1 MSLANNLL
9 NTYNNLNNGLVEQSD
24 LITQISEALA
34 TKVSPTAKE
43 EQEKSV
49 EITENGTVQ
58 VLPDSGKVL
67 SQVNITTN
75 INIKEEQEKIINT
88 QAYNDTSVTIEPDS
102 GKTLS
107 KVTVNIDVKEEQEKS
122 VEITENGTIEV
133 FPDTNKT
140 LSKINIVTNIE
151 NTGIIGDYLSARN
164 SLTTYS
170 SDLLSIPNFAFA
182 GTPLTE
188 IDLPMCTQVGSSAF
202 MYCSSLISVNLP
214 VCTSVGASAFIYCRS
229 LTSIDLP
236 LCTSISGAFSNCTSL
251 ISANLPKC
259 TQITNYAFGY
269 CYSLTTVNLPMCTT
283 LSGYGAFY
291 NCNLSSITLPVC
303 TQIGSGAFSYCQKLT
318 KVILPVCSVIYSAAF
333 NYCRSLMSLVL
344 GASSVATLSNI
355 NVFGSTPMST
365 SSYTGTFGSIYVP
378 ASLVNAYKSATNWIT
393 YANRIAAITSDIS
406 ASYTVEPIEN
416 TNYTFTLNS
425 NNYYESNN
433 KGENNSFAI
442 CKVNID
448 ALIPC
453 TMVVDCINFAENNY
467 DYGILSLLDTEL
479 TLSSTADSQ
488 SNCAMIFKE
497 KSMETIQSVTYTI
510 PAGKHF
516 IYVKFIKDVSQH
528 TNNDSLQFSIRF
540 E

>member
-43 EQEKSV
+43 EQEK
-49 EITENGTVQ
+49 
-58 VLPDSGKVL
+58 
-67 SQVNITTN
+67 
-75 INIKEEQEKIINT
+75 IINT
-88 QAYNDTSVTIEPDS
+88 QAYSDKTVIIEPDE
-102 GKTLS
+102 GKVLS
-107 KVTVNIDVKEEQEKS
+107 KAIVNIDVKEEQEKS
-122 VEITENGTIEV
+122 IEITDNGTIEIL
-133 FPDTNKT
+133 PDNDKV
-140 LSKINIVTNIE
+140 LSKVNITTNIE
-151 NTGIIGDYLSARN
+151 GGGSAIAVDYLDTRA
-164 SLTTYS
+164 SLVSTYTNNV
-170 SDLLSIPNFAFA
+170 LSIPDFAFA
-182 GTPLTE
+182 GTSLTE
-188 IDLPMCTQVGSSAF
+188 INLPLCTQIGASAF

-214 VCTSVGASAFIYCRS
+214 VCTNVGGSAFINCYN

-236 LCTSISGAFSNCTSL
+236 LCTSISGAFSYCTKLTSV
-251 ISANLPKC
+251 NLPKC
-259 TQITNYAFGY
+259 TELGNYAFMY
-269 CYSLTTVNLPMCTT
+269 CTSLTTVNLPMCTT

-291 NCNLSSITLPVC
+291 NSNLPSITLPAC
-303 TQIGSGAFSYCQKLT
+303 TIVGSGAFSYCYKLT
-318 KVILPVCSVIYSAAF
+318 KVILPACSAIYSAAF

-378 ASLVNAYKSATNWIT
+378 TSLVNAYKSATNWTAYADRIT
-393 YANRIAAITSDIS
+393 AITNDTA

-453 TMVVDCINFAENNY
+453 TMIVDCINFAENNF

-488 SNCAMIFKE
+488 SNCAMIFKG
-497 KSMETIQSVTYTI
+497 KSMGTIQSVVYTI

-528 TNNDSLQFSIRF
+528 TDNDSLQFSIRF